1 MRTPAPQ
8 NTITSWLIGETLEKS
23 KKFARD
29 DTMAKS
35 IGDLFMEIVMLD
47 DQPSTVVED
56 QCCSLFTTPNNR
68 YFSLTPS
75 MMQL

>member
-1 MRTPAPQ
+1 MRTPASQ

-35 IGDLFMEIVMLD
+35 IRDLFMEIVMLD

-56 QCCSLFTTPNNR
+56 CCSLFTTPNNR

-75 MMQL
+75 MMQS